1 MKLRLVKSLSSFA
14 LPHAMTF
21 IDRPYF
27 VLVPPLLFVAMIIFG
42 LVMIR
47 RTGMPRIRSH
57 WHRMGV
63 RFVLGKWPRAL
74 FLVGALMVCLW
85 SAASFEWAWV
95 IRHESSAGGSF
106 LDVLGV
112 CVAFG
117 ICYLYFGMWFYWVE
131 FDDGSKTAKTLWFV
145 VLLIGMWYGSLLYFL
160 CVYLPGYRRMKDREL
175 QPWQHGR
182 STEWRGIKGS
192 KPRT

>member
-1 MKLRLVKSLSSFA
+1 MKLRLVKSFSSFA

-27 VLVPPLLFVAMIIFG
+27 VLVPPLLFVAIIIFW

-47 RTGMPRIRSH
+47 RIGMPRIRSH

-85 SAASFEWAWV
+85 SAASFEGAWLT
-95 IRHESSAGGSF
+95 RLASSALGPVLNG
-106 LDVLGV
+106 LGV
-112 CVAFG
+112 CAG
-117 ICYLYFGMWFYWVE
+117 IRHRLFVFRN
-131 FDDGSKTAKTLWFV
+131 V
-145 VLLIGMWYGSLLYFL
+145 VLLVG
-160 CVYLPGYRRMKDREL
+160 VR
-175 QPWQHGR
+175 
-182 STEWRGIKGS
+182 
-192 KPRT
+192 